1 MARSHWLLSV
11 ALVLGMIGAA
21 QAAAPAAA
29 ETELR
34 KIVQEMLDAV
44 APGKVDVWRRYLHE
58 RVVRVDENGAV
69 QTKKEL
75 LKEFSP
81 LPPGLVGSIAID
93 TFRIETHGD
102 IAVLAYE
109 TQEHLHYHGQILRS
123 RFRISDTWLKTGQG
137 WQLLAEQVAAVLKDP
152 PSVKLTQQQLCE
164 YDGAYSLTADITA
177 TIKCTQDGFT
187 SERTGR
193 PAAQYLAEV
202 PDVFFVAGEP
212 RTRRIF
218 ERDAQGKVVGFV
230 DRREGED
237 VRWRRSH
244 WRPARSR
251 AQTP

>member
-1 MARSHWLLSV
+1 MVRSRWLLFV
-11 ALVLGMIGAA
+11 AFVLGMSGVAH
-21 QAAAPAAA
+21 AAAPSAA

-44 APGKVDVWRRYLHE
+44 APGKVEVWRRYLHE
-58 RVVRVDENGAV
+58 RVIRVDENGAV
-69 QTKKEL
+69 QTKEEL

-109 TQEHLHYHGQILRS
+109 TQEHLDYHGQILRS
-123 RFRISDTWLKTGQG
+123 RFRISDTWLKTGQA

-152 PSVKLTQQQLCE
+152 PSIKLTQQQLCE
-164 YDGAYSLTADITA
+164 YNGSYALTAEITA
-177 TIKCTQDGFT
+177 TLRCTQDGFT

-193 PAAQYLAEV
+193 PPTQYLAEM
-202 PDVFFVAGEP
+202 PDVFFVAGQP

-218 ERDAQGKVVGFV
+218 VRDAQGKVVGFV

-237 VRWRRSH
+237 VRWTRR
-244 WRPARSR
+244 
-251 AQTP
+251 